1 MPMKTAGELQQE
13 VIDLRAEI
21 HKKDTQIELR
31 NNQIKKQSDYITN
44 LESALKDLKKHRFGA
59 KSEKINKDQLPLF
72 NEAEQLADAKKPTK
86 QKGKKNKAGKRKPLP
101 KDLPRIPKV
110 HDLDESQKTCP
121 HDGFKLKHIGEV
133 ITEELYFKPAVIK
146 VLEHKQYK
154 YACSCGK
161 HIVTAKK
168 PKAIIPKSIATPE
181 LLSYITISKYADS
194 LPLFRLSGMF
204 KRIDAHISRQVMSN
218 WMIKCAKAIQP
229 LVNLIRDELYN
240 QPCIHI
246 DETTIQVLKEPG
258 KKASSKSYM
267 WVQRAGDNI
276 IFDYQP
282 NRSAQIV
289 EQLLANYDGAIM
301 TDGYKVY
308 DVVAEIYAIIHLA
321 CWVHARRY
329 FIKVL
334 DDGENANASK
344 MIDLIGK
351 LYAIEKQVKGKDPK
365 IIYQKRQEY
374 AKPILK
380 DIREFLD
387 EILHSTLPKGRMGEA
402 LGYLHSQWHK
412 LNGYIEDG
420 NYPID
425 NNTAENAIR
434 PFVIGRKNWLFANTP
449 SGAQASANI
458 YSLMETAKA
467 HGLNVYDYF
476 AHIYKMLPLVES
488 VKDYEKLLPRNFI
501 SG

>member
-1 MPMKTAGELQQE
+1 MKTAQELQQE

-31 NNQIKKQSDYITN
+31 NTQIKKQSDYITN
-44 LESALKDLKKHRFGA
+44 LESALKDLKKHRFGS
-59 KSEKINKDQLPLF
+59 KSERANKDQLPLF
-72 NEAEQLADAKKPTK
+72 NEAEQIADSKPPKKVV
-86 QKGKKNKAGKRKPLP
+86 GKKNKAGKRKALP
-101 KDLPRIPKV
+101 KDLLRISQD
-110 HDLDESQKTCP
+110 HDLDENQKTCP
-121 HDGFKLKHIGEV
+121 HDGSKLKHIGEV
-133 ITEELYFKPAVIK
+133 ITEQLYFKPAIIK
-146 VLEHKQYK
+146 VIEHKQYK

-168 PKAIIPKSIATPE
+168 PKELIPKSIATPE
-181 LLSYITISKYADS
+181 LLSYITISKYADA
-194 LPLFRLSGMF
+194 LPLYRLSGMF
-204 KRIDAHISRQVMSN
+204 KRIQAHISRQVMSN
-218 WMIKCAKAIQP
+218 WMIKCAKGIQP

-240 QPCIHI
+240 QPCIHM

-258 KKASSKSYM
+258 KKASNKSYM
-267 WVQRAGDNI
+267 WVQRGGDNI
-276 IFDYQP
+276 IFDYQD
-282 NRSAQIV
+282 NRSAKIV
-289 EQLLANYDGAIM
+289 EQLLANYKGAIM
-301 TDGYKVY
+301 TDGYKTY
-308 DVVAEIYAIIHLA
+308 DAVAKSYGITHLG

-334 DDGENANASK
+334 DDSENTNASK

-351 LYAIEKQVKGKDPK
+351 LYGIEKQIKGKDPD
-365 IIYQKRQEY
+365 IIYKKRQEY
-374 AKPILK
+374 AKPILIE
-380 DIREFLD
+380 IRAFLD
-387 EILHSTLPKGRMGEA
+387 EILHTTLPKGRMGEA
-402 LGYLHSQWHK
+402 LGYLHKQWHK
-412 LNGYIEDG
+412 LIGYIDDG

-458 YSLMETAKA
+458 YSLIETAKA

-488 VKDYEKLLPRNFI
+488 IDDYENLLPKNFK